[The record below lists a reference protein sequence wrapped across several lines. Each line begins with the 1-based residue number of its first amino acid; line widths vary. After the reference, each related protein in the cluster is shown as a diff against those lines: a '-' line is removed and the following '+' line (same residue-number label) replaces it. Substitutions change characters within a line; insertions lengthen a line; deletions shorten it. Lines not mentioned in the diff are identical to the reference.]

1 VSKKKRL
8 EYSFLFFWPW
18 QTGKCVGDPNGSK
31 YINLFNN
38 FKRNQVDVDIVIYT
52 KYHPSCE
59 LRGDSF
65 VGMDD
70 VFRDADEFSW

>member
-1 VSKKKRL
+1 M
-8 EYSFLFFWPW
+8 
-18 QTGKCVGDPNGSK
+18 GDPNGSK